1 MVLLTVDDHKERL
14 CSIVDCL
21 IDGSSGTYKPAKLPR
36 QPDNRIRVRLFR
48 ALNAYFMRADRL
60 HVSLEVPF
68 KHNRCDSRQ
77 CVQGPFRA
85 YQPLLLPPRFR
96 TGIINQRNRRKR

>member
-60 HVSLEVPF
+60 HASLEVPF

-77 CVQGPFRA
+77 AFKGLLRHTN
-85 YQPLLLPPRFR
+85 LLLPPRF
-96 TGIINQRNRRKR
+96 